1 MKKQIVMI
9 AAALMAVTAANA
21 AECSDA
27 DPDSVLMVTDVDTVV
42 VRHSPDAMTVELR
55 GTKKNP
61 DYYYSY
67 TRAGSTDDAEMF
79 REGGWN
85 MRIPFVDGVRGKD
98 KDKRPSTFDLEF
110 GGIRFGFVNGVDAP
124 AGMDVNMASSYE
136 IAMDHILG
144 LAVRPWRNGTS
155 FLLGVGVQWKQYR
168 MTGLTR
174 FEKQGDF
181 INLTGYPE
189 GATDR
194 YSRLKV
200 FSITMP
206 LLFRQK
212 IGKMFNFVIGPELN
226 FNTRASLRTKYEL
239 DGKEIVDK
247 AKGVHQQK
255 VTVDLMAA
263 FLCQSVGVY
272 VKYSPTDI
280 FDSAYAPKFKH
291 LSVGLAIGF

>member
-1 MKKQIVMI
+1 MKKQIVLI
-9 AAALMAVTAANA
+9 AAALTVVVAANA

-27 DPDSVLMVTDVDTVV
+27 EPDSVMTVTDVDTVV
-42 VRHSPDAMTVELR
+42 VRHSADAMTVELR
-55 GTKKNP
+55 GTKENP
-61 DYYYSY
+61 NYYYSY
-67 TRAGSTDDAEMF
+67 TRAGSSDDAEVL
-79 REGGWN
+79 REGGWD
-85 MRIPFVDGVRGKD
+85 MRIPFVDGMISKD
-98 KDKRPSTFDLEF
+98 KKPSTYDLEF
-110 GGIRFGFVNGVDAP
+110 GGIRFGFVNAVDAP
-124 AGMDVNMASSYE
+124 AGMNVNMASSYE

-212 IGKMFNFVIGPELN
+212 IGKMFNFVVGPELN

-247 AKGVHQQK
+247 AKGVHQHK

-263 FLCQSVGVY
+263 FLCQSIGVY

-280 FDSAYAPKFKH
+280 FDSEYAPKFKH
-291 LSVGLAIGF
+291 LSVGFAIGF